1 MMMTLKFS
9 GISRLLV
16 ALTLLLSA
24 AVPTQARLNI
34 MTVSVSD
41 GLSDSSVSCL
51 FQDSQGR
58 LWIGTWDGL
67 NLYTGT
73 TCRKFR
79 YIPGNE
85 ETIPG
90 AIIMSIAEDAE
101 GMIWLATD
109 GGICCLDPDRGT
121 ARTLAAGS
129 SDRSR
134 SADNVYYLSVSGKG
148 DLFCSSLGDGVYH
161 YDSRKDAL
169 ELVASGGI
177 YSEIRKIICLGDS
190 SLLLYTSEKSA
201 YKVTYSLDKAGRMSL
216 SDAVRSHGEDVLY
229 EMIDSG
235 DELFLC
241 GESGVIHTLEKSSGK
256 EGRIV
261 IPDSGAQ
268 VTAVIRRPGGAVLVA
283 TAKPEVLSYSPETGA
298 WSRFDEL
305 SGYRLFCFCTGIE
318 NLLWCGTDGSGVVG
332 LYSSENY
339 VASVPSV
346 DFCGKDVPVRAFLKT
361 RSGDLFIGTKG
372 SGVTRIAADG
382 TVSRLPKSPVQENNS
397 VYALAETAG
406 GDVVIGH
413 DGIGI
418 SVYSPDSGLY
428 EDVLPLDG
436 RSFRSVYSIHVDAKN
451 DCIWLG
457 TYGYGL
463 VMLKLE
469 KRGGH
474 YAIVKQHL
482 YKNDKSDEN
491 SLGNNG
497 IFSIV
502 PLPDG
507 NLALGT
513 RGGGVNIF
521 NPKTG
526 FFRRFHGAAAESA
539 LVSDDVLSIAPD
551 SDSVLW
557 IGTSYGLDRLTIG
570 RDGEYSFR
578 SWTED
583 DGLVNNTVHGVIK
596 DRDGL
601 LWLTTSH
608 GLASFDP
615 ETETFTG
622 YSLNQAMQQEYSDG
636 AYYMDSDGLIY
647 AGGNNGYDS
656 FRPESMRKR
665 TYLPPILIDGFSV
678 RQRALP
684 KSDFLGGH
692 DVVLSH
698 DDNFFTISFSALEY
712 IDNAS
717 CEYSYILEGFDEKWV
732 SNGNSRSAVFTNVPP
747 GKYVFKV
754 KGTNGDKLVNPEPAS
769 VRIVIRRP
777 WWNTGWA
784 FAIYLALFCL
794 ATYFMNEYFK
804 AREKRRE
811 EAEKAEAAKRQQQE
825 MYEAKLNFFTNIAHE
840 FGTPLTLI
848 SGSCGQLSADVSLKM
863 EDKKYLSIIQNSANR
878 MHRLIQE
885 LMDFRKIESGH
896 RPMQYSLVCV
906 NEMLASI
913 VDNFSEAAEE
923 KNIDFKF
930 ETSSGRIMLV
940 TDPDALERIV
950 SNLLSNAF
958 KYTPEAGDIE
968 IRLADTEKGVTITV
982 INTGKG
988 IRPDQIGTVFNRFS
1002 ILDNLEQQAT
1012 KGRIFRNGIG
1022 LSLALDLSKA
1032 LGGDISVSSVPND
1045 HTVFCFSHPFLSKDL
1060 IVEAAPKEAPAM
1072 EPVAEDAGVA
1082 AVEEPKD
1089 PSAEPQPRQKILVVD
1104 DDKEIRGLVK
1114 SIFQDRLDVL
1124 EASDGVEALE
1134 VFKETLVDLVITD
1147 MVMPRMDGAE
1157 LAKSLKSNDM
1167 TRHIPIVFLTF
1178 KDDIELRISSCEIG
1192 GEAFIPKPFYPKHL
1206 KSVVYRILADRS
1218 TLKDYYNS
1226 ARSSTDIY
1234 KDKAVNIEDKK
1245 FMLKVTDLIEKNLLD
1260 EHLSP
1265 SFLSECLNISKVQ
1278 LYRKMKEISG
1288 ETPGEFIRNIKIDHA
1303 ASLLLNTGLT
1313 VSEVMYDS
1321 GFNNKS
1327 YFFREFSRKYHC
1339 TPKAYREQQGQV

>member
-1 MMMTLKFS
+1 MRLR
-9 GISRLLV
+9 IERLLA
-16 ALTLLLSA
+16 ALVLLLATSLSSEA
-24 AVPTQARLNI
+24 KLNI
-34 MTVSVSD
+34 MSVSVGD

-51 FQDSQGR
+51 FQDSSGR

-73 TCRKFR
+73 TCRTFK
-79 YIPGNE
+79 YIPGNS

-90 AIIMSIAEDAE
+90 AIIMSIAEDSY

-109 GGICCLDPDRGT
+109 GGICRLDPERGV
-121 ARTLAAGS
+121 AETLASGT

-134 SADNVYYLSVSGKG
+134 SADNVYYLSVSAQGE
-148 DLFCSSLGDGVYH
+148 LFCSSLGDGVYH
-161 YDSRKDAL
+161 YDREKDAL
-169 ELVASGGI
+169 ESVATGGI
-177 YSEIRKIICLGDS
+177 YSGIRKIICLGNDR
-190 SLLLYTSEKSA
+190 LLLYTSEKSA
-201 YKVTYSLDKAGRMSL
+201 YTVSYSKNKNGELVF
-216 SDAVRSHGEDVLY
+216 SDAVGLHGEDVLY
-229 EMIDSG
+229 EVIDSD
-235 DELFLC
+235 DEVFLC
-241 GESGVIHTLEKSSGK
+241 GESGRIHTLRKASGK
-256 EGRIV
+256 EGYISM
-261 IPDSGAQ
+261 PEHDAQ
-268 VTAVIRRPGGAVLVA
+268 VTAVIRCPDGPVLVA
-283 TAKPEVLSYSPETGA
+283 TARPEVLEYSPSSGRWNRME
-298 WSRFDEL
+298 EL
-305 SGYRLFCFCTGIE
+305 SGYRLFCFCPGIE
-318 NLLWCGTDGSGVVG
+318 NIVWCATDGSGVLG
-332 LYSSENY
+332 LYYSENN
-339 VASVPSV
+339 VTSIPSL

-372 SGVTRIAADG
+372 SGISRISDDG
-382 TVSRLPKSPVQENNS
+382 SVSRLPKSSIPENNS
-397 VYALAETAG
+397 VYALAETAD

-418 SVYSPDSGLY
+418 SVYSPASGTY
-428 EDVLPLDG
+428 DDVQPLDG
-436 RSFRSVYSIHVDAKN
+436 RTFRSVYSIYVDTNN

-469 KRGGH
+469 KQNGH
-474 YAIVKQHL
+474 YQVSKQHL
-482 YKNDKSDEN
+482 YKNDRSDET
-491 SLGNNG
+491 SLSNNG

-507 NLALGT
+507 TLALGT

-526 FFRRFHGAAAESA
+526 FFRRFHGSVSSSA
-539 LVSDDVLSIAPD
+539 FASDDVLSIAPE

-557 IGTSYGLDRLTIG
+557 VGTSYGLNKLTIES
-570 RDGEYSFR
+570 DGDYSFR

-583 DGLVNNTVHGVIK
+583 DGLVNNTVHGIIK

-601 LWLTTSH
+601 IWLTTSH
-608 GLASFDP
+608 GLTSFDP
-615 ETETFTG
+615 ESEVFTG
-622 YSLNQAMQQEYSDG
+622 YSLNPSMQQEYSDG
-636 AYYMDSDGLIY
+636 AYYMDDKGLIY

-665 TYLPPILIDGFSV
+665 DYLPPILIDGFSV
-678 RQRALP
+678 RQRPLP
-684 KSDFLGGH
+684 KSDFLGGQN
-692 DVVLSH
+692 VVLSH
-698 DDNFFTISFSALEY
+698 SDNFFTISFSALEY

-717 CEYSYILEGFDEKWV
+717 CEYSYILEGFNEKWV

-754 KGTNGDKLVNPEPAS
+754 KGTNGDKLVNPQEAS
-769 VRIVIRRP
+769 VRIIIRRP

-784 FAIYLALFCL
+784 FAVYLALFCL
-794 ATYFMNEYFK
+794 ATYFMNVYFK
-804 AREKRRE
+804 GKEKRRE
-811 EAEKAEAAKRQQQE
+811 EAERAEAAKRQQQE

-848 SGSCGQLSADVSLKM
+848 SGSCGQLAADASLKM

-896 RPMQYSLVCV
+896 RPMRYSLVCV

-923 KNIDFKF
+923 KNINFKF
-930 ETSSGRIMLV
+930 EAPSSRIMLV
-940 TDPDALERIV
+940 TDPDAMEKIV

-958 KYTPEAGDIE
+958 KYTPDSGDIK
-968 IRLADTEKGVTITV
+968 ISLTDNEKGIAITV
-982 INTGKG
+982 VNSGKG

-1045 HTVFCFSHPFLSKDL
+1045 HTVFSFTHPFLSKDL
-1060 IVEAAPKEAPAM
+1060 MKDEAAQETPA
-1072 EPVAEDAGVA
+1072 EPVAAPAPVA
-1082 AVEEPKD
+1082 ESNEQPD
-1089 PSAEPQPRQKILVVD
+1089 ESQPRQKILVVD
-1104 DDKEIRGLVK
+1104 DDKEIRALVK

-1124 EASDGVEALE
+1124 EASDGLEALD

-1167 TRHIPIVFLTF
+1167 TKHIPIVFLTF

-1206 KSVVYRILADRS
+1206 KSVVYRILSDRS

-1226 ARSSTDIY
+1226 VRSSTDIY

-1245 FMLKVTDLIEKNLLD
+1245 FMLKITDLVEKNLLD

-1288 ETPGEFIRNIKIDHA
+1288 VTPGEFIRDVKIEHA
-1303 ASLLLNTGLT
+1303 ASLLLNTNLT

-1339 TPKAYREQQGQV
+1339 TPKAYRDQQGQS